1 MLSSGLCRQWAHIVN
16 ICIKIRLNLKNKI
29 IIGILQFHHLL
40 KMEASLPP
48 IEMDCSH
55 KELNISWIFDT
66 AEHKASSTF
75 FTYWWI
81 FIITNAED
89 ANLHEY
95 IVQNGRSIFRVISG
109 TVKKS
114 LLISRDPAL
123 YIQIWISR
131 RNTPPKMPL
140 TPSPWR
146 CRGSPIPWWTRSEE
160 TPTSLPWNPP
170 VLPPL
175 WLPLFS
181 RNSRVSFR

>member
-16 ICIKIRLNLKNKI
+16 ICIQIKIRLNLKNKI

-114 LLISRDPAL
+114 LLISSQNSFKSSFKTEVSNSIFEIEQFNTTWCKDAL
-123 YIQIWISR
+123 IWNSHAEQ
-131 RNTPPKMPL
+131 
-140 TPSPWR
+140 
-146 CRGSPIPWWTRSEE
+146 WWWE
-160 TPTSLPWNPP
+160 
-170 VLPPL
+170 
-175 WLPLFS
+175 
-181 RNSRVSFR
+181 NSQVFYFL